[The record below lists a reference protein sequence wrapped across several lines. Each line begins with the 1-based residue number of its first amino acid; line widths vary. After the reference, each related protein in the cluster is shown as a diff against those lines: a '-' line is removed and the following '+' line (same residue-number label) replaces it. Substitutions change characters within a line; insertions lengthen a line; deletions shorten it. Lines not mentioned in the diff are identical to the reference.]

1 MKEYRNKD
9 AVARELEMC
18 GERLAHTEARM
29 RELEEK
35 GERIH
40 ESLRPL
46 LKDYM
51 ERLELDVEKW
61 RDEIARLEC
70 EMQGR
75 EE

>member
-9 AVARELEMC
+9 AIKREMELC

-29 RELEEK
+29 RELKEK

-40 ESLRPL
+40 ESMRPL
-46 LKDYM
+46 LADYM
-51 ERLELDVEKW
+51 ERLELDAEKW
-61 RDEIARLEC
+61 RDEIARLEN

-75 EE
+75 ED